1 MGQTSENLELFHDS
15 GLEGRGFRLRF
26 HLGADVRLGPWVS
39 PSKMRQVY
47 ERSAARADLI
57 ERVVRESAPEL
68 AAWLDSLPR
77 RYGWCPYQGLG
88 RSMRAFKDALQ

>member
-15 GLEGRGFRLRF
+15 GLEGRGFRLRY

-39 PSKMRQVY
+39 PSELRQVY
-47 ERSAARADLI
+47 ERSAARQDLI
-57 ERVVRESAPEL
+57 ERVVRDVAPEL

-77 RYGWCPYQGLG
+77 RGTWCPYQGLG
-88 RSMRAFKDALQ
+88 RSMRALRDALH